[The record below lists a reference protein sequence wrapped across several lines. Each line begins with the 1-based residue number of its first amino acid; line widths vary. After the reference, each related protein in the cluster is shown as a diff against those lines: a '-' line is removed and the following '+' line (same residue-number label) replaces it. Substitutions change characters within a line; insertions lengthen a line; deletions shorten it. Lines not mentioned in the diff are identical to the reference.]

1 MYLAYT
7 QQVKLRTLNENH
19 TLENVLI
26 LLDPEKSDL
35 GRHGFQEVGNAPL
48 MKSVDSLLILIETA
62 TESESEGTLEVLSIS
77 TFLKYKMHVV

>member
-62 TESESEGTLEVLSIS
+62 TESESEGTLELLSI
-77 TFLKYKMHVV
+77 TPVFGKLR